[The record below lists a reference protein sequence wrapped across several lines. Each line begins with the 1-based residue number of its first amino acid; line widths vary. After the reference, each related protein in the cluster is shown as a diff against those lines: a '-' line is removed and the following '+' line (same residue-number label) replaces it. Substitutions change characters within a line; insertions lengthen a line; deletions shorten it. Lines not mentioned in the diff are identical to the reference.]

1 MRQHTVTTPYLVG
14 EVHFYTAETEGGLAL
29 FDTGPPTREGEL
41 ALCSC
46 VDLSRLKYLFISHC
60 HVDHY
65 GLVNFIIDNSTADV
79 YLPRKDAIKL
89 ERHEER
95 IAGITRLLLD
105 CGFSKRFVVGL
116 KESYQRNKVFPDR
129 PRGYR
134 IVEDSPELGELG
146 IEWFAAPGHS
156 QSDLVYLA
164 GGCAV
169 TGDLLLRNIFQAPL
183 LDIDLDTFDGRFRN
197 YDAYCESL
205 LKLTRLRGKTI
216 MPGHRDSVDGVDE
229 AILFYV
235 TTLLER
241 ATRIRHYRGSSV
253 AGIVESLFKGKAVDP
268 FLFYLKASEIVFML
282 DFLEQPEMLKS
293 SLERIGLFDR
303 VAEPFSA
310 VAAG

>member
-1 MRQHTVTTPYLVG
+1 MRQHTVTTPYMVG
-14 EVHFYTAETEGGLAL
+14 EVHFYTAETERGLAL

-41 ALCSC
+41 ALCSS

-65 GLVNFIIDNSTADV
+65 GLVNFILDNSSADV
-79 YLPRKDAIKL
+79 YIPRQDAIKL
-89 ERHEER
+89 ERHDER

-105 CGFSKRFVVGL
+105 CGFSKKFVLGL
-116 KESYQRNKVFPDR
+116 RDSYQAHKVFPER
-129 PRGYR
+129 PRWYR
-134 IVEDSPELGELG
+134 VVEESPEIAELG

-156 QSDLVYLA
+156 QSDLVYLT
-164 GGCAV
+164 GDCAV

-183 LDIDLDTFDGRFRN
+183 LDIDLDNFSRRFRN
-197 YDAYCESL
+197 YDAYCDSL
-205 LKLTRLRGKTI
+205 VKLATLRGKRI

-229 AILFYV
+229 AIVFYV

-241 ATRIRHYRGSSV
+241 SARLLPYRGIPV
-253 AGIVESLFKGKAVDP
+253 AEMVDRIFQGRITDP
-268 FLFYLKASEIVFML
+268 FHLYLKASEMVFML
-282 DFLEQPEMLKS
+282 DFIEQPSQLRS

-303 VAEPFSA
+303 VAEPFNV